1 MASGEGLPALSGGA
15 TAGGHWSLAT
25 SSAGVGRC
33 RATMQSADIGRDLGR
48 KVQAADFREGGVSS
62 TSGSSSCAK
71 SPQGGRRRRSS
82 CRLRAE
88 KESAKDG
95 ELRYGV
101 SIFRRKG
108 FRRQLCVGST
118 CSVNAPRVI
127 FHVYVC
133 FIFLT
138 PFSHDC
144 MSGLQSEGVSAESAG
159 RKRGGNAKGGAARC
173 GSAIHLRMKRA
184 CK

>member
-1 MASGEGLPALSGGA
+1 MAIPLGDGSIVTRGHSASGSGFRHYQA
-15 TAGGHWSLAT
+15 A
-25 SSAGVGRC
+25 
-33 RATMQSADIGRDLGR
+33 QQPADIGLWLR
-48 KVQAADFREGGVSS
+48 VQPELGGVALPGSLQ
-62 TSGSSSCAK
+62 TLAVILDGRFKLQISGRGEF
-71 SPQGGRRRRSS
+71 PTLLDLPPVPNPRRGRRRRRSS

-88 KESAKDG
+88 EESAKDG
-95 ELRYGV
+95 ELHYGV

-144 MSGLQSEGVSAESAG
+144 MSGLQSE
-159 RKRGGNAKGGAARC
+159 
-173 GSAIHLRMKRA
+173 
-184 CK
+184 